1 MRSLIIEDNAINR
14 KYLLNLLKVYGPVEM
29 AENGQIGVDLF
40 GENLEQGQLFDLI
53 CLDVMMPEMDG
64 QETLKRIRQ
73 LEASHGIFGLDGVKV
88 IMTTAMDDKKTI
100 LQAFKTGCESFLIKP
115 IDKNALVQA
124 LKNLELLTDAG
135 TAK

>member
-29 AENGQIGVDLF
+29 AENGLIGVDLF
-40 GENLEQGQLFDLI
+40 GENLDQGQLFDLI

-135 TAK
+135 IAK